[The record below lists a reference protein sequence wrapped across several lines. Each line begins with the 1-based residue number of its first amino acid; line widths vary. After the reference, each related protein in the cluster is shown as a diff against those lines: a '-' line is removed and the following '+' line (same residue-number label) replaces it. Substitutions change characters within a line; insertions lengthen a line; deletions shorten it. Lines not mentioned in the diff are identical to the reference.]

1 MKITRTLSGCMA
13 AVGMLVV
20 FLLGT
25 TPAPAADII
34 AEWATVKAP
43 PVPELKPVTLDGK
56 TTALLILRNSSPLRS
71 D

>member
-1 MKITRTLSGCMA
+1 MNNPRTRSGYVTIALTLTIA
-13 AVGMLVV
+13 W
-20 FLLGT
+20 LGA